1 MIGAMN
7 DVLAMVLAGG
17 RADAMGVLTA
27 RRSMAAVPFGGFFRV
42 IDFVLSNL
50 SESQVE
56 PVGILSQYRP
66 YSLMDHVG
74 IGRPWDYNGRSR
86 ELMFLPPFEATGERD
101 WYRGTAD
108 AVFQNLHVLSRYRR
122 RDVLV
127 LSGDHVY
134 RMDYRPLLEQHQ
146 RSGADLTMVFKRMDV
161 GRPSRFGVGVLGD
174 GGRVVAYLEKPD
186 DPPSDLASMTI
197 YVFRAE
203 VLAEAVRRNAANGR
217 TFHLYDE
224 VIPELIRDGARVF
237 GYVFDGGW
245 EYLRPLSAWHDAH
258 MRLLRGGIGVPM
270 DRVLTNLDAVGVGDA
285 PPAFVASSADVENAW
300 IGPGCRV
307 RGRVLDSVL
316 FPGVVVEEG
325 AVVAHSVLLNDV
337 TVSRGCRVTR
347 AVMDKACVLG
357 EGVVLDGAEALVSL
371 GKGVRVAPGEALAAG
386 AEVPPGGV
394 VGEVPAFDGE
404 VLSARGPL
412 GEGGA
417 P

>member
-1 MIGAMN
+1 MN
-7 DVLAMVLAGG
+7 NAIAMVLAGG
-17 RADAMGVLTA
+17 RVDAMGVLAA
-27 RRSMAAVPFGGFFRV
+27 RRSMAAVPFGGFYRV

-108 AVFQNLHVLSRYRR
+108 AVFQNLHVLERYRR

-134 RMDYRPLLEQHQ
+134 RMDYRPVLDFHHQ
-146 RSGADLTMVFKRMDV
+146 TGADVTMVFKRMNV
-161 GRPSRFGVGVLGD
+161 GRPARFGIGVLGE
-174 GGRVVAYLEKPD
+174 GGRVLDYVEKPA
-186 DPPSDLASMTI
+186 DPPSDLASLTI
-197 YVFRAE
+197 YVFRAD
-203 VLAEAVRRNAANGR
+203 VLAEAVRRNAATGR

-224 VIPELIRDGARVF
+224 VIPDLVRNGGRVF

-258 MRLLRGGIGVPM
+258 MRLLGDGIGVPL
-270 DRVLTNLDAVGVGDA
+270 DRVLTNLEGAGVGEA
-285 PPAFVASSADVENAW
+285 PPAFVARSADVRNAW

-307 RGRVLDSVL
+307 RGCVARSVL

-325 AVVAHSVLLNDV
+325 AVVEDAVLLNDV
-337 TVSRGCRVTR
+337 VVGRGARVTR
-347 AVMDKACVLG
+347 AVVDKTCVLG
-357 EGVVLDGAEALVSL
+357 EGAGLHGADALVSL
-371 GKGVRVAPGEALAAG
+371 GKGVRVAPGAVLPAG
-386 AEVPPGGV
+386 AEVGPGGV
-394 VGEVPAFDGE
+394 VGDVPAFDGE
-404 VLSARGPL
+404 SVAPRAAGPF
-412 GEGGA
+412 GGGK

>member
-1 MIGAMN
+1 M
-7 DVLAMVLAGG
+7 
-17 RADAMGVLTA
+17 DAMGVLTA
-27 RRSMAAVPFGGFFRV
+27 RRSMAAVPFGGFYRV

-50 SESQVE
+50 LESQVE
-56 PVGILSQYRP
+56 PVGILSQHRP

-146 RSGADLTMVFKRMDV
+146 RTGADVTMVFKRMDV
-161 GRPSRFGVGVLGD
+161 GRPSRFGVGVLD
-174 GGRVVAYLEKPD
+174 DAGRVVEYIEKPA

-197 YVFRAE
+197 YVFRTE
-203 VLAEAVRRNAANGR
+203 VLAEAVLRNAATGR
-217 TFHLYDE
+217 SFHLYDE
-224 VIPELIRDGARVF
+224 VIPDLVRNGARVF

-258 MRLLRGGIGVPM
+258 MRLLGGGIGVPM
-270 DRVLTNLDAVGVGDA
+270 DRVLTNLDAVGVGDS
-285 PPAFVASSADVENAW
+285 PPAFVARSADVRNAW
-300 IGPGCRV
+300 LGPGCRV
-307 RGRVLDSVL
+307 RGRVARSVL

-325 AVVAHSVLLNDV
+325 AVVEDSVLLNDV
-337 TVSRGCRVTR
+337 VVGRGARLTRTVV
-347 AVMDKACVLG
+347 DKACLLG
-357 EGVVLDGAEALVSL
+357 EGAALNGAYDLISL
-371 GKGVRVAPGEALAAG
+371 GKGVRVAPGAVLAAG
-386 AEVPPGGV
+386 TEVPPDGV
-394 VGEVPAFDGE
+394 VGDVPAFDGE
-404 VLSARGPL
+404 AVSTRGPL
-412 GEGGA
+412 DPGGA
-417 P
+417 S